1 MLLDYLIV
9 FLVGG
14 GICLLGQ
21 ILVIRTQMTNAR
33 ILVTFLM
40 LGVFLEAV
48 GLYGPLAE
56 FAKAGATIT
65 ISGFGATLARGAIEG
80 ASAGGLL
87 GAIKGGLAATS
98 AGIAAAVVF
107 SYIMALIFSS
117 HTKSNGK

>member
-1 MLLDYLIV
+1 MFWDYIIV
-9 FLVGG
+9 FLIGG
-14 GICLLGQ
+14 TICLIGQ

-56 FAKAGATIT
+56 FAKCGATIP

-80 ASAGGLL
+80 ASTGGIL

-117 HTKSNGK
+117 RTKTSGK

>member
-1 MLLDYLIV
+1 MILDYVIV

-14 GICLLGQ
+14 TICLIGQ

-40 LGVFLEAV
+40 LGLFLEAV

-56 FAKAGATIT
+56 FAKCGATVP

-80 ASAGGLL
+80 ANAGGLL
-87 GAIKGGLAATS
+87 GAIKGGLAGTS
-98 AGIAAAVVF
+98 AGIAASVVF
-107 SYIMALIFSS
+107 SYLIALIFSS
-117 HTKSNGK
+117 KTKSNGK